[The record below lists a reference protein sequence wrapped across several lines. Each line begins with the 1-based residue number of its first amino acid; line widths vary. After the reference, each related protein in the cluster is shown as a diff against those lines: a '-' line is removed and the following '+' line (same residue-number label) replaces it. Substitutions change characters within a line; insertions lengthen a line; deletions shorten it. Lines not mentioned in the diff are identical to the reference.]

1 MGLIHVQ
8 HIRRFHFNLVDL
20 VDASLRGS
28 AVPLFRGHSALLMY
42 TMRSGKYFPT
52 DNPYAG
58 HLLKELISLS
68 SDNQVEVRRFPDHL
82 NDF

>member
-28 AVPLFRGHSALLMY
+28 SVPLFRGHSALLMY
-42 TMRSGKYFPT
+42 KMRSGKYFPT

-58 HLLKELISLS
+58 HLLKELILLS
-68 SDNQVEVRRFPDHL
+68 SDNQVKVLRFPDL
-82 NDF
+82 FDDF